1 MFISNCIPANPFWK
15 LKNRGS
21 DITNSIKLMTRA
33 AIFRSLSES
42 FLTIER
48 TTNSSAPIKG
58 KNIIRERFPVRIES
72 KTIAKPPK
80 NYQILGQ
87 EYTKK
92 LICK

>member
-1 MFISNCIPANPFWK
+1 MMS
-15 LKNRGS
+15 
-21 DITNSIKLMTRA
+21 A
-33 AIFRSLSES
+33 AILMSLSES
-42 FLTIER
+42 FLITER
-48 TTNSSAPIKG
+48 ATRNSAPIKG

-80 NYQILGQ
+80 GYQILGL